1 MVCQLNKYHV
11 VNKPSPLFVFVCVC
25 VCVFSLKI
33 NFTYGLVVCDQQWS
47 VQDTERDVK
56 QASF

>member
-1 MVCQLNKYHV
+1 MVYQLNKYHV
-11 VNKPSPLFVFVCVC
+11 VNKPSPLFVCVC
-25 VCVFSLKI
+25 VCIFSLKI
-33 NFTYGLVVCDQQWS
+33 NFTYGLVVCDQQRS